1 MLPILYL
8 PPAKKYFKKLVEKP
22 LKDAYHNAILEIRT
36 DPTIGE
42 MKTGDLSGVLGYNV
56 YDRGTNYEIAYRIE
70 ENADG
75 ELVVVI
81 LAGSR
86 ENFYEDL
93 KRYYI
98 R

>member
-22 LKDAYHNAILEIRT
+22 LKDTYHKAILEIRT
-36 DPTIGE
+36 DPSIGE
-42 MKTGDLSGVLGYNV
+42 MKTGDLTGVFGYDI
-56 YDRGTNYEIAYRIE
+56 YYRGTNYEIAYRIE

-81 LAGSR
+81 LACTR
-86 ENFYEDL
+86 ENFYEEL
-93 KRYYI
+93 KRYYT